1 MIRVLALTTAVLA
14 ALALAPRPARAF
26 HPPESFDASAN
37 TGGGG
42 GLHFTGSPRG
52 KGYDCTICHVDSDGA
67 ITAQVVWD
75 PPVDGAYQPGTVYE
89 LEVSLVGEHAG
100 FGAMTNPNSFVGE
113 FVDDTAAPAGQVGN
127 LGSKVVTIGDGS
139 VVGGEP
145 IGGNTWTFG
154 WQAPAAGTG
163 AVTLHLG
170 MVDGDGAGN
179 ATTVETDPNHD
190 DVAIVVQRLCEGQ
203 AGCGDRPSRPADTSA
218 AVGCSASGGGGAG
231 TLVVVAL
238 ALVLA
243 VARRRRAVLVVGA
256 ALTMTACFDP
266 SVPAECPDRVCGLD
280 AAPRVDASSC
290 RENWVCSTWEAP
302 LGSDQATRTCVDQN
316 AIGTTMCKPDEGPVT
331 LPGLDLN
338 FYKCRVSPVI
348 QRDCGMMGC
357 HGTDTGRAFRTYAR
371 GRLRNDQI
379 VNRTGTCIPQT
390 GTVNLQDAGSGT
402 VMCEGWLPL
411 TAEEWKKNFDSARSF
426 MLGVSAPE
434 DSLMLREPVAGGLPH
449 VEVKLFT
456 ASDPAYATIRDWLAG
471 ATLPT
476 CDTGAN

>member
-1 MIRVLALTTAVLA
+1 MTRAAMIVIAAAA
-14 ALALAPRPARAF
+14 ALALASRPARAF

-42 GLHFTGSPRG
+42 GMHFTGSPRG
-52 KGYDCTICHVDSDGA
+52 RGYDCSICHVDSDAA
-67 ITAQVVWD
+67 ITARVTWS
-75 PPVDGAYQPGTVYE
+75 PPVDGAYQPGTIYQ

-100 FGAMTNPNSFVGE
+100 FGSMTNPNSFVAE
-113 FVDDTAAPAGQVGN
+113 FVDDAAAPAGQVGN
-127 LGSKVVTIGDGS
+127 LGTKVVTIGDGT

-154 WQAPAAGTG
+154 WQAPAAGAG

-170 MVDGDGAGN
+170 MVDGDGAGT
-179 ATTVETDPNHD
+179 ATTVETDPNRD
-190 DVAIVVQRLCEGQ
+190 DVAMVAQRLCEGS
-203 AGCGDRPSRPADTSA
+203 AGCADRPARPADTSA
-218 AVGCSASGGGGAG
+218 AVGCAATGGAG
-231 TLVVVAL
+231 SGAIVLVAI
-238 ALVLA
+238 ALV
-243 VARRRRAVLVVGA
+243 VARRRKTALLGFL
-256 ALTMTACFDP
+256 ALTTTACFDP
-266 SVPAECPDRVCGLD
+266 TVPAECVDRVCGLD
-280 AAPRVDASSC
+280 AAPRVDASTC

-302 LGSDQATRTCVDQN
+302 AGSDQATRTCVDQN
-316 AIGTTMCKPDEGPVT
+316 DVGTTTCKPTEGPVT

-338 FYKCRVSPVI
+338 YYKCRVSPII

-357 HGTDTGRAFRTYAR
+357 HGTDTGRAFRTYSR

-379 VNRTGTCIPQT
+379 VNRTGTCIPTT
-390 GTVNLQDAGSGT
+390 GQVNLQDAGSGT

-426 MLGVSAPE
+426 MLGVTAPE

-456 ASDPAYATIRDWLAG
+456 TSDPAYAAIRDWLGG
-471 ATLPT
+471 ATLST
-476 CDTGAN
+476 CDTGPN